1 MTNSRGVEYVLNKA
15 REWGLG
21 FIGLWFTDAAGRH
34 KTVDITGA
42 QLEAALTDGVAFD
55 GGSMVG
61 AARSEERDFRL
72 LPDPETFAI
81 LPWRQDRP
89 VGRMFCDL
97 VNDRGEASDHD
108 GRSLLKRTLDAAA
121 AESRRFYVAA
131 ELEGYYFRGA
141 TLPAVRVDGGSY
153 FDALPADD
161 LIQVRR
167 ETVVALEELGI
178 AVEQTHHEVGPGQYE
193 IKLGY
198 ADPLALADALVTARY
213 AAKLFARRRGLMA
226 SFMPKPLENQPG
238 NGLHLTMSMRELR
251 AGGGGRGT
259 PRDAFADHED
269 PSGLNPTGRAFL
281 AGLLEHARE
290 MTLITNPTVNSYK
303 RLGHGGEAPSR
314 CTWTRSNWADLVRVP
329 SARAEHGGLAT
340 IEYRAPDPSCNP
352 YLALTTLL
360 AAGLDGVQRELTPPP
375 MRAPGTDPVAVPS
388 LPETLAQSAALAATS
403 PLLAR
408 AIGEPLRDTLVEV
421 ARREW
426 GAYHAQVSPWELARY
441 FESV

>member
-1 MTNSRGVEYVLNKA
+1 MTTRGAEYVLKQA
-15 REWGLG
+15 SEAGVG

-61 AARSEERDFRL
+61 AARTEERDFRL
-72 LPDPETFAI
+72 LPDPETFAV
-81 LPWRQDRP
+81 LPWRQDLR

-97 VNDRGEASDHD
+97 VNDRGQPSHHD
-108 GRSLLKRTLDAAA
+108 GRSLLKQTLDAAA
-121 AESRRFYVAA
+121 REGRRFYAAA

-141 TLPAVRVDGGSY
+141 ALPPTRVDGGSY

-193 IKLGY
+193 IKLGH
-198 ADPLALADALVTARY
+198 ADPLALADALVTTRY
-213 AAKLFARRRGLMA
+213 AAKLFARRRGLLA
-226 SFMPKPLENQPG
+226 SFMPKPLEGQPG
-238 NGLHLTMSMRELR
+238 SGLHMTLSMRR
-251 AGGGGRGT
+251 QQTTAGGA
-259 PRDAFADHED
+259 PAVVDAFADDHD
-269 PSGLNPTGRAFL
+269 PSGLNATGQAFL
-281 AGLLEHARE
+281 AGLLEHAQAL
-290 MTLITNPTVNSYK
+290 TLVTNPTVNSYK

-329 SARAEHGGLAT
+329 SARAEHGGLGT

-352 YLALTTLL
+352 YLALTALL
-360 AAGLDGVQRELTPPP
+360 AAGLDGVARGLQAPP
-375 MRAPGTDPVAVPS
+375 MRAPGTDAVAVRS
-388 LPETLAQSAALAATS
+388 LPTTLAEAADLAATS
-403 PLLAR
+403 PFVEQAVG
-408 AIGEPLRDTLVEV
+408 APLRDTLVEV

-426 GAYHAQVSPWELARY
+426 RAYHAQVSPWELARY
-441 FESV
+441 FEAL